1 MGSLGAILAISAVV
15 MIVIGLPIAYAL
27 GASGVIVLIA
37 GHSIPLMVF
46 PQRVF
51 TAINSFPLMA
61 IIFFVMAGEL
71 MMQGGISRRLINV
84 AKLFFGKFR
93 GNLSL
98 ICFSASAFFGAISGS
113 ALATAAAVGGI
124 LYPEMSKNKEYDPPF
139 AAAIVASSGTLGLM
153 IPPSIPLILYGTLA
167 NQSVGD
173 LFMAIIIPGILLTMI
188 YMVTSQYVIIKNGMA
203 LTKETQKVDIVKTLL
218 DGVPAILTPVI
229 VLGGIYSGF
238 FTPTESAVI
247 ASAYAVIVGV
257 FWYKELTIKTTLT
270 ALKNTAVTSAVIMF
284 LIGTASFFGWVMT
297 SLQIPQQVSQWFVEV
312 SPNKIAF
319 LLMMN
324 LLLLIAG
331 MLMETSTI
339 ILLVVPLIYPVAAK
353 FDVNLVHFGVIVCT
367 NLAMGMFT
375 PPFGANVF
383 LAAGMA
389 NLTVDSVFKRV
400 IPFIIAGIIGL
411 LLITFIPFMSTALI

>member
-1 MGSLGAILAISAVV
+1 
-15 MIVIGLPIAYAL
+15 
-27 GASGVIVLIA
+27 
-37 GHSIPLMVF
+37 
-46 PQRVF
+46 
-51 TAINSFPLMA
+51 
-61 IIFFVMAGEL
+61 

-84 AKLFFGKFR
+84 AKVFFGKFR

-173 LFMAIIIPGILLTMI
+173 LFMAIIIPGILLTTI
-188 YMVTSQYVIIKNGMA
+188 YMATSQYVIIKNGMA
-203 LTKETQKVDIVKTLL
+203 LTKETQKIDVVKTLL

-257 FWYKELTIKTTLT
+257 FWYKELTIRTTLT

-297 SLQIPQQVSQWFVEV
+297 SLQIPQQVSQWFVDV

-324 LLLLIAG
+324 FLLLIAG

-339 ILLVVPLIYPVAAK
+339 ILLVVPLIYPVAAR
-353 FDVNLVHFGVIVCT
+353 FDVNLIHFGVIVCT

-389 NLTVDSVFKRV
+389 NLTVDSVFKRI

-411 LLITFIPFMSTALI
+411 LLITFIPFLSTALI